1 MRGSVASWIVGGR
14 PPEVIPAGPGV
25 FAVWIPAR
33 AGAFVVGPAPK
44 PNGALPAQQLDQL
57 MQRARQ
63 GGYPDAIIGDYRVI
77 AVGDA
82 WQRPH
87 LVDALRQLLAHNGL
101 DQLALVDRRPPWL
114 DRLRAYLFGPAPSNP
129 R

>member
-1 MRGSVASWIVGGR
+1 M
-14 PPEVIPAGPGV
+14 
-25 FAVWIPAR
+25 WIPAR

-44 PNGALPAQQLDQL
+44 PNGALPAQQLNEL
-57 MQRARQ
+57 VQRARQ

-82 WQRPH
+82 WQRPY

-101 DQLALVDRRPPWL
+101 DQLALVDRRPSWF
-114 DRLRAYLFGPAPSNP
+114 DRLRAYLSGPAPAP